1 MVTFSFIAFTY
12 LVLWARKQ
20 FILSYFQNS
29 KSASTCIIKD
39 WEVNTKGQLQSQFPP
54 TLKNFS
60 NGIVDPP
67 KNSVVNNTIMSVV
80 VMITWRVSSEKPR
93 WSDKAYD
100 IAPLSP
106 ETKTC

>member
-1 MVTFSFIAFTY
+1 MGKKIIHFIIFSKLEKCFNVHNQR
-12 LVLWARKQ
+12 LG
-20 FILSYFQNS
+20 S
-29 KSASTCIIKD
+29 KYQK
-39 WEVNTKGQLQSQFPP
+39 SQFPP